1 MSAKETAAGPY
12 YKFRD
17 RFGSILTAYD
27 DERTW
32 WDAVKDLLNRDG
44 DFAASVS

>member
-32 WDAVKDLLNRDG
+32 WNAVKDLLNRDG